1 MSFWTQKDLEYGKL
15 LLDQQSL
22 KNAAF
27 CPPLQNSGNLESH
40 YYRRKKIG
48 RTIPK

>member
-1 MSFWTQKDLEYGKL
+1 MSFWAQRGLEYGKL
-15 LLDQQSL
+15 FLDQQSL

-27 CPPLQNSGNLESH
+27 CASLQNLGQLESH

-48 RTIPK
+48 TTVPK